1 MGKKSTTFMAIGSL
15 LLIASLGLTVYN
27 IHDNQRAG
35 FEAGYIAEQLE
46 SGLEESASEQK
57 TQKDKVNHILE
68 APTEEIPD
76 YILNPEMDMPT
87 AQIDGADYIGILD
100 MPTLGLKLPVMS
112 DWDYPSLKIAPCR
125 YSGSAYKGN
134 LVIAAH
140 NYNYHFGT
148 IKNLGI
154 GDRIT
159 FTDSDGNVFQYQV
172 AAIETLDPYDV
183 EDMIDGEWNLTLF
196 TCTIGGQSRVTVRCD
211 ACD

>member
-1 MGKKSTTFMAIGSL
+1 MGKKSTAFMAIGSL

-27 IHDNQRAG
+27 INDNQRAG

-46 SGLEESASEQK
+46 SGLAENTLEQK
-57 TQKDKVNHILE
+57 TQKDRVHF
-68 APTEEIPD
+68 APETAAEEIPD

-87 AQIDGADYIGILD
+87 TQIDGADYIGILD

-112 DWDYPSLKIAPCR
+112 DWNYPSLKIAPCR

-134 LVIAAH
+134 FVIAAH
-140 NYNYHFGT
+140 NYTYHFGT

-172 AAIETLDPYDV
+172 AAIETLDPYAV
-183 EDMIDGEWNLTLF
+183 EDMVAGGWSLTLF
-196 TCTIGGQSRVTVRCD
+196 TCTVGGQSRVTVRCESSD
-211 ACD
+211 

>member
-1 MGKKSTTFMAIGSL
+1 MVKKSTSFMAIGSL
-15 LLIASLGLTVYN
+15 MLIASLGLMVYN
-27 IHDNQRAG
+27 ICDNQRAG
-35 FEAGYIAEQLE
+35 FESGYIAEQLE
-46 SGLEESASEQK
+46 SELAENTFEQK
-57 TQKDKVNHILE
+57 TQKDRVHFVPE

-76 YILNPEMDMPT
+76 YILNPEMNMPT
-87 AQIDGADYIGILD
+87 TQIDGADYIGILD

-134 LVIAAH
+134 FVIAAH
-140 NYNYHFGT
+140 NYTYHFGT

-183 EDMIDGEWNLTLF
+183 EDMVAGEWSLTLF
-196 TCTIGGQSRVTVRCD
+196 TCTIGGQSRVTVRCES
-211 ACD
+211 CD